1 MSAVEWNKKEE
12 LVADQAMKHIK
23 IYCPLL
29 ATVAKSGKAELTL
42 MVKIQEYCYGN
53 VNFMKSFQKIIV
65 MLYKS
70 KILLLIDRNIVE
82 CICYAYT
89 LYKSGMVFI
98 IWLTSAIFLWNFK
111 TLSEQVKN
119 DLFKRGCGW
128 FQVFSIIFSY
138 LFPVQNHPWSIL
150 SVFAILMQL

>member
-1 MSAVEWNKKEE
+1 MYTMSAVEWNKKEE

-23 IYCPLL
+23 VYCPVL

-70 KILLLIDRNIVE
+70 KIV
-82 CICYAYT
+82 Y
-89 LYKSGMVFI
+89 V
-98 IWLTSAIFLWNFK
+98 AI
-111 TLSEQVKN
+111 
-119 DLFKRGCGW
+119 
-128 FQVFSIIFSY
+128 
-138 LFPVQNHPWSIL
+138 
-150 SVFAILMQL
+150 AILLYFDHQGQFCLATLGHGG